1 MQVLCGLF
9 DQLSLHIPFCSGG
22 GKGGGGGVKDLTGL
36 LFLEGVRWE
45 RRGGGDLF
53 EGGGL
58 HFLRKR
64 YTKILNI

>member
-22 GKGGGGGVKDLTGL
+22 GRGEGGVKDLTGL

-45 RRGGGDLF
+45 RRGGDLF